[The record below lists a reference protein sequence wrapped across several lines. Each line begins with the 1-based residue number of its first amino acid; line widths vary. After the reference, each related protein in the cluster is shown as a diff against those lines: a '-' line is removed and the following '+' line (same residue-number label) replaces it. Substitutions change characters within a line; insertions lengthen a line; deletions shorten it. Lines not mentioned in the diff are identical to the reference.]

1 MKEKSVIF
9 KLGLFDLM
17 EIIIEISL
25 MWVVLLFLFFK
36 NWGERF

>member
-25 MWVVLLFLFFK
+25 MWVVLIILFFK

>member
-25 MWVVLLFLFFK
+25 MWVVLIILFFK
-36 NWGERF
+36 N

>member
-25 MWVVLLFLFFK
+25 MWVVL
-36 NWGERF
+36 